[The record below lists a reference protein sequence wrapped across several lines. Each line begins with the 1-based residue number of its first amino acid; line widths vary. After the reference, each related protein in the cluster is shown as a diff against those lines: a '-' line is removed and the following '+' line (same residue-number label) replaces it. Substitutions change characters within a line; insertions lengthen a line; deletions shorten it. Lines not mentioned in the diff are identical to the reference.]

1 MCVLRRFIPISLVN
15 NLCRGAKSAQLM
27 SYPFSASRLFQ
38 GANRCPYPKDHGCSK
53 EDECS
58 SRVLGSWTT
67 SAGALR
73 PQIRAF
79 AQTLTES
86 KVWARVWASPPRNKK
101 APRYGALRSDSG
113 GRTVLSGARHLTTTR
128 PPPPSDSVPRL
139 LHRLGRTRILSEP
152 LLKNKKPGARPGFLC
167 VWRRDRD
174 SNPGKAF
181 TFAGFQDRCIQP
193 LCHPS
198 TAGNIT
204 GNPCRV
210 NGVDAQSSD
219 NSTARLIRYSAA
231 SAAS

>member
-1 MCVLRRFIPISLVN
+1 MFKQGP
-15 NLCRGAKSAQLM
+15 GQLDN
-27 SYPFSASRLFQ
+27 FSRCLAPTDQSIRAN
-38 GANRCPYPKDHGCSK
+38 ANRIKSMGQSM
-53 EDECS
+53 
-58 SRVLGSWTT
+58 G
-67 SAGALR
+67 
-73 PQIRAF
+73 Q
-79 AQTLTES
+79 
-86 KVWARVWASPPRNKK
+86 PPRNKK

-198 TAGNIT
+198 TAGNVT